1 MLSLFANLLT
11 FDNKKNE
18 IRYSPHK
25 IEWKKQVAT
34 VSLKKG
40 LSPEGFINE
49 KILAKLAA
57 SSGKGIVGY
66 VFARFKYI
74 PDDKKN
80 PEIFLAC
87 IPNENGKVNTDLYY
101 ESHIPASNNISIV
114 ESQKKNIT
122 KNSQYLRVKG
132 DVLAFCIDVS
142 TYYLE
147 EINLDEY
154 IEFVQMEEDTF
165 TQDKEDKEDK
175 EDNDETSMN
184 DDEEELDRKS
194 VV

>member
-1 MLSLFANLLT
+1 MKFVLAPLLLSSYS
-11 FDNKKNE
+11 NK
-18 IRYSPHK
+18 R
-25 IEWKKQVAT
+25 KK
-34 VSLKKG
+34 
-40 LSPEGFINE
+40 
-49 KILAKLAA
+49 
-57 SSGKGIVGY
+57 
-66 VFARFKYI
+66 
-74 PDDKKN
+74 
-80 PEIFLAC
+80 
-87 IPNENGKVNTDLYY
+87 
-101 ESHIPASNNISIV
+101 
-114 ESQKKNIT
+114 QKKNIT

-184 DDEEELDRKS
+184 DDEEELDDEKFGS
-194 VV
+194 YGNPIGFNDALVDPGGPLNELEVEE